1 MRGVDNLFVS
11 IIYNKNKK
19 KRNSMKVVIRN
30 KIYNITKEDVKESLE
45 GVEPEEG
52 KAKYFVEIGGKKYPI
67 KQALSRSLNLS
78 KAMFTTQHAFDILT
92 KLGLKITEKN

>member
-1 MRGVDNLFVS
+1 
-11 IIYNKNKK
+11 
-19 KRNSMKVVIRN
+19 MKVVIRN
-30 KIYNITKEDVKESLE
+30 KIYNITEEDVKESLE